1 MCPSSSSSCI
11 IGKGAS
17 NEPFLYHSYETGRG
31 SAHNTAPIPRAT
43 GVHTRK
49 NNNGPRCDCKIQTQ
63 RFFRHISLSHAEERL
78 NHFHS
83 TFPRPQ
89 DPAEASMPF
98 WGCQLGQGVETEQ
111 VWGRRGWN
119 MVEGRGNNTLDEGQS
134 RSTGSLCGCLW
145 PPGVP
150 LGIQE
155 AWAWALWPFKLKGKA
170 SYLTG
175 CCEGS
180 ISARESP
187 QGSPPTIHLLLWLQ
201 HLDFLCVL

>member
-1 MCPSSSSSCI
+1 M
-11 IGKGAS
+11 KQAGAVPTTRPQS
-17 NEPFLYHSYETGRG
+17 RELLGYTQERTIM
-31 SAHNTAPIPRAT
+31 AHVVTARSK
-43 GVHTRK
+43 H
-49 NNNGPRCDCKIQTQ
+49 

-119 MVEGRGNNTLDEGQS
+119 MVEGRGNNTLAEGQS

-180 ISARESP
+180 ISARGSP
-187 QGSPPTIHLLLWLQ
+187 QGSPPTIYLLLWLQ